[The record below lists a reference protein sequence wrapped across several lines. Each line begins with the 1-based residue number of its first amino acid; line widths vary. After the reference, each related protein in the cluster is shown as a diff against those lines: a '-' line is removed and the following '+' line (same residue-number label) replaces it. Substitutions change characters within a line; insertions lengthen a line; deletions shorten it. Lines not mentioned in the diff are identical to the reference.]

1 MEVKASIEKQKAAI
15 SSVVAAVFL
24 TAFKLVVGLMTG
36 SLGIL
41 SEAAHSGLD
50 LVAAAMTYFAVKIA
64 DKPAD
69 REHTYGH
76 GKFENLSALFETLLL
91 LVTCGWIIYEAI
103 NRIFFH
109 EVHIEVNF
117 WSFAVIITA
126 IVIDYS
132 RSRILFKA
140 AKKYNSQAL
149 EADAL
154 HFSTDILSSSVVI
167 IGLIGAGLG
176 FHKADAFAALVV
188 SGIVIWISL
197 RLGKRTIDM
206 LTDKVPDVNLIE
218 KVKEEV
224 MKIDG
229 VVNCRNV
236 RIRQSGSKS
245 FVDMVVDIKRTLPF
259 EHAHQVMNLVEER
272 IKQII
277 PNVDIVIHAEPI
289 ETDDETVIDKVR
301 MILVGSGMS
310 AHNIEVQKV
319 GDKYFVDL
327 HLECGSKQTLEEAH
341 EVANQIEK
349 KIKEKIPNVDKISI
363 HIDEESDMIKETQIV
378 NDRCDEMIQKI
389 LKIARSHNGV
399 IDCKDVTVME
409 IDGKYKVTMNCIL
422 DNSLSLTEAHEIAT
436 TIENQIYLDI
446 KEVSKVIV
454 HAEPEIKYGRSER

>member
-1 MEVKASIEKQKAAI
+1 MEIQASIEKQKAAL
-15 SSVVAAVFL
+15 SSVIAAVFL
-24 TAFKLVVGLMTG
+24 TGIKLVVGLMTK

-50 LVAAAMTYFAVKIA
+50 LVAAGMTYFAVKIA

-103 NRIFFH
+103 ERIFFH

-126 IVIDYS
+126 IIVDYS
-132 RSRILFKA
+132 RSRILFKTA
-140 AKKYNSQAL
+140 RKYNSQAL

-154 HFSTDILSSSVVI
+154 HFSTDILSSAVVI

-206 LTDKVPDVNLIE
+206 LTDRIPDVNLVE
-218 KVKEEV
+218 KIKSKVLA
-224 MKIDG
+224 IDG
-229 VVNCRNV
+229 VVSCENIRV
-236 RIRQSGSKS
+236 RQAGSKS
-245 FVDMVVDIKRTLPF
+245 FVDMIVHIKRTIPF
-259 EHAHQVMNLVEER
+259 EHAHHIMNLIENE

-277 PNVDIVIHAEPI
+277 PNVDIVIHSEPV
-289 ETDDETVIDKVR
+289 ETSDETIIDKVK
-301 MILVGSGMS
+301 MLLIGSGMS

-319 GDKYFVDL
+319 NDRYFVDL
-327 HLECGSKQTLEEAH
+327 HLEVGATQTLEEAH
-341 EVANQIEK
+341 KIASKIEEQIK
-349 KIKEKIPNVDKISI
+349 QKLPNVEKISI
-363 HIDEESDMIKETQIV
+363 HIDEDSDMIKETKIV

-389 LKIARSHNGV
+389 EEIAKAQKGV
-399 IDCKDVTVME
+399 LDCRDITVME
-409 IDGKYKVTMNCIL
+409 IDGKYKVTMNCLL
-422 DNSLSLTEAHEIAT
+422 DSSLSLSEAHEIAT
-436 TIENQIYLDI
+436 TIENKIYLDI

-454 HAEPEIKYGRSER
+454 HAEPETKLEKT

>member
-1 MEVKASIEKQKAAI
+1 MDTLASVEKQKAAI

-24 TAFKLVVGLMTG
+24 TLFKLIVGLTTG

-50 LVAAAMTYFAVKIA
+50 LVAAALTYFAVKIA

-91 LVTCGWIIYEAI
+91 IVTCGWIIYEAV

-117 WSFAVIITA
+117 WSFAVIVTA
-126 IVIDYS
+126 IIVDYS

-154 HFSTDILSSSVVI
+154 HFSTDILSSGVVI
-167 IGLIGAGLG
+167 IGLIGAGFG

-188 SGIVIWISL
+188 SGIVMWISF

-206 LTDKVPDVNLIE
+206 LTDRIPDVGLVD

-224 MKIDG
+224 LKIDG
-229 VVNCRNV
+229 VVNCRNI
-236 RIRQSGSKS
+236 RIRQAGSKS
-245 FVDMVVDIKRTLPF
+245 FIDMVVDIKRTIPF
-259 EHAHQVMNLVEER
+259 EQAHQIMNVIEER
-272 IKQII
+272 IKKMM

-289 ETDDETVIDKVR
+289 ETDDETVIDKIR
-301 MILVGSGMS
+301 MILVHSGMS

-319 GDKYFVDL
+319 KDRYFVDL
-327 HLECGSKQTLEEAH
+327 HLECKEKQTLEEAH
-341 EVANQIEK
+341 EIANQIEEAIK
-349 KIKEKIPNVDKISI
+349 NKIENVERISI
-363 HIDEESDMIKETQIV
+363 HIDEESDMIKETKIV
-378 NDRCDEMIQKI
+378 NDRCEDMVQRII
-389 LKIARSHNGV
+389 SIAKSHKGV
-399 IDCKDVTVME
+399 VDCKDITVME
-409 IDGKYKVTMNCIL
+409 IDGKYKVTMNCLL
-422 DNSLSLTEAHEIAT
+422 DKSLTLSEAHEIAT

-454 HAEPEIKYGRSER
+454 HAEPENKT

>member
-1 MEVKASIEKQKAAI
+1 MDTLASVEKQKAAI
-15 SSVVAAVFL
+15 SSVIAAVFL
-24 TAFKLVVGLMTG
+24 TLFKLIVGLTTG

-50 LVAAAMTYFAVKIA
+50 LVAAALTYFAVKIA

-91 LVTCGWIIYEAI
+91 IVTCGWIIYEAV

-117 WSFAVIITA
+117 WSFAVIVTA
-126 IVIDYS
+126 IIVDYS

-154 HFSTDILSSSVVI
+154 HFSTDILSSGVVI
-167 IGLIGAGLG
+167 IGLIGAGFG

-188 SGIVIWISL
+188 SGIVLWISF

-206 LTDKVPDVNLIE
+206 LTDRIPDVGLVD
-218 KVKEEV
+218 KVREEV
-224 MKIDG
+224 LKIYG
-229 VVNCRNV
+229 VVNCRNI
-236 RIRQSGSKS
+236 RIRQAGSKS
-245 FVDMVVDIKRTLPF
+245 FIDMVVDIKRTIPF
-259 EHAHQVMNLVEER
+259 EQAHQIMNVIEER
-272 IKQII
+272 LKKMM

-289 ETDDETVIDKVR
+289 ETDDETVIDKIR
-301 MILVGSGMS
+301 MILVHSGMS

-319 GDKYFVDL
+319 KDRYFVDL
-327 HLECGSKQTLEEAH
+327 HLECKEKQTLEEAH
-341 EVANQIEK
+341 EIANQIEEAIK
-349 KIKEKIPNVDKISI
+349 NKIENVERISI
-363 HIDEESDMIKETQIV
+363 HIDEESDMIKETKIV
-378 NDRCDEMIQKI
+378 NDRCEDMVQRII
-389 LKIARSHNGV
+389 SIARSHKCV
-399 IDCKDVTVME
+399 VDCKDITVME
-409 IDGKYKVTMNCIL
+409 IDGKYKVTMNCLL
-422 DNSLSLTEAHEIAT
+422 DKSLTLSEAHEIAT

-454 HAEPEIKYGRSER
+454 HAEPENKT

>member
-1 MEVKASIEKQKAAI
+1 MDTLASVEKQKAAI

-24 TAFKLVVGLMTG
+24 TLFKLIVGLTTG

-50 LVAAAMTYFAVKIA
+50 LVAAALTYFAVKIA

-91 LVTCGWIIYEAI
+91 IVTCGWIIYEAV

-117 WSFAVIITA
+117 WSFAVIVTA
-126 IVIDYS
+126 IIVDYS

-154 HFSTDILSSSVVI
+154 HFSTDILSSGVVI
-167 IGLIGAGLG
+167 IGLIGAGFG

-188 SGIVIWISL
+188 SGIVMWISF

-206 LTDKVPDVNLIE
+206 LTDRIPDVGLVD
-218 KVKEEV
+218 KVREEV
-224 MKIDG
+224 LKIDG
-229 VVNCRNV
+229 VVNCRNI
-236 RIRQSGSKS
+236 RIRQAGSKS
-245 FVDMVVDIKRTLPF
+245 FIDMVVDIKRTIPF
-259 EHAHQVMNLVEER
+259 EQAHQIMNVIEER
-272 IKQII
+272 IKKMM

-289 ETDDETVIDKVR
+289 ETDDETVIDKIR
-301 MILVGSGMS
+301 MILVHSGMS

-319 GDKYFVDL
+319 KDRYFVDL
-327 HLECGSKQTLEEAH
+327 HLECKEKQTLEEAH
-341 EVANQIEK
+341 EIANQIEEAIK
-349 KIKEKIPNVDKISI
+349 NKIENVERISI
-363 HIDEESDMIKETQIV
+363 HIDEESDMIKETKIV
-378 NDRCDEMIQKI
+378 NDRCEDMVQRII
-389 LKIARSHNGV
+389 SIAKSHKGV
-399 IDCKDVTVME
+399 VDCKDITVME
-409 IDGKYKVTMNCIL
+409 IDGKYKVTMNCLL
-422 DNSLSLTEAHEIAT
+422 DKSLTLSEAHEIAT

-454 HAEPEIKYGRSER
+454 HAEPENKT

>member
-1 MEVKASIEKQKAAI
+1 MDTLASVEKQKAAI

-24 TAFKLVVGLMTG
+24 TLFKLIVGLTTG

-50 LVAAAMTYFAVKIA
+50 LVAAALTYFAVKIA

-91 LVTCGWIIYEAI
+91 IVTCGWIIYEAV

-117 WSFAVIITA
+117 WSFAVIVTA
-126 IVIDYS
+126 IIVDYS

-154 HFSTDILSSSVVI
+154 HFSTDILSSGVVM
-167 IGLIGAGLG
+167 IGLIGAGFG

-188 SGIVIWISL
+188 SGIVLWISF

-206 LTDKVPDVNLIE
+206 LTDRIPDVGLVD
-218 KVKEEV
+218 KVREEV
-224 MKIDG
+224 LKIDG
-229 VVNCRNV
+229 VVNCRNI
-236 RIRQSGSKS
+236 RIRQAGSKS
-245 FVDMVVDIKRTLPF
+245 FIDMVVDIKRTIPF
-259 EHAHQVMNLVEER
+259 EQAHQIMNVIEER
-272 IKQII
+272 IKKMM

-289 ETDDETVIDKVR
+289 ETDDETVIDKIR
-301 MILVGSGMS
+301 MILVHSGMS

-319 GDKYFVDL
+319 KDRYFVDL
-327 HLECGSKQTLEEAH
+327 HLECKEKQTLEEAH
-341 EVANQIEK
+341 EIANQIEEAIK
-349 KIKEKIPNVDKISI
+349 NKIENVERISI
-363 HIDEESDMIKETQIV
+363 HIDEESDMIKETKIV
-378 NDRCDEMIQKI
+378 NDRCEDMIQRI
-389 LKIARSHNGV
+389 ISIAKSHKGV
-399 IDCKDVTVME
+399 VDCKDITVME
-409 IDGKYKVTMNCIL
+409 IDGKYKVTMNCLL
-422 DNSLSLTEAHEIAT
+422 DKSLTLSEAHEIAT

-454 HAEPEIKYGRSER
+454 HAEPENKT

>member
-1 MEVKASIEKQKAAI
+1 MDTLASVEKQKAAI
-15 SSVVAAVFL
+15 SSVIAAVFL
-24 TAFKLVVGLMTG
+24 TLFKLIVGLTTG

-50 LVAAAMTYFAVKIA
+50 LVAAALTYFAVKIA

-91 LVTCGWIIYEAI
+91 IVTCGWIIYEAV

-117 WSFAVIITA
+117 WSFAVIVTA
-126 IVIDYS
+126 IIVDYS

-154 HFSTDILSSSVVI
+154 HFSTDILSSGVVI
-167 IGLIGAGLG
+167 VGLIGAGFG

-188 SGIVIWISL
+188 SGIVLWISF

-206 LTDKVPDVNLIE
+206 LTDRIPDVGLVD
-218 KVKEEV
+218 KVREEV
-224 MKIDG
+224 LKIDG
-229 VVNCRNV
+229 VVKCRNI
-236 RIRQSGSKS
+236 RIRQAGSKS
-245 FVDMVVDIKRTLPF
+245 FIDMVVDIKRTIPF
-259 EHAHQVMNLVEER
+259 EQAHQIMNVIEER
-272 IKQII
+272 IKKMM

-289 ETDDETVIDKVR
+289 ETDDETVIDKIR
-301 MILVGSGMS
+301 MILVHSGMS

-319 GDKYFVDL
+319 KDRYFVDL
-327 HLECGSKQTLEEAH
+327 HLECKEKQTLEEAH
-341 EVANQIEK
+341 EIANQIEEAIK
-349 KIKEKIPNVDKISI
+349 NKIENVERISI
-363 HIDEESDMIKETQIV
+363 HIDEESDMIKETKIV
-378 NDRCDEMIQKI
+378 NDRCEDMVQRII
-389 LKIARSHNGV
+389 SIAKSHKGV
-399 IDCKDVTVME
+399 VDCKDITVME
-409 IDGKYKVTMNCIL
+409 IDGKYKVTMNCLL
-422 DNSLSLTEAHEIAT
+422 DKSLTLSEAHEIAT

-454 HAEPEIKYGRSER
+454 HAEPENKT

>member
-1 MEVKASIEKQKAAI
+1 MDTLASVEKQKAAI

-24 TAFKLVVGLMTG
+24 TLFKLIVGLTTG

-50 LVAAAMTYFAVKIA
+50 LVAAALTYFAVKIA

-91 LVTCGWIIYEAI
+91 IVTCGWIIYEAV

-117 WSFAVIITA
+117 WSFAVIVTA
-126 IVIDYS
+126 IIVDYS

-154 HFSTDILSSSVVI
+154 HFSTDILSSGVVI
-167 IGLIGAGLG
+167 IGLIGAGFG

-188 SGIVIWISL
+188 SGIVMWISF

-206 LTDKVPDVNLIE
+206 LTDRIPDVGLVD
-218 KVKEEV
+218 KVREEV
-224 MKIDG
+224 LKIDG
-229 VVNCRNV
+229 VVNCRNI
-236 RIRQSGSKS
+236 RIRQAGSKS
-245 FVDMVVDIKRTLPF
+245 FIDMVVDIKRTIPF
-259 EHAHQVMNLVEER
+259 EQAHQIMNVIEER
-272 IKQII
+272 IKKMM

-289 ETDDETVIDKVR
+289 ETDDETVIDKIR
-301 MILVGSGMS
+301 MILVHSRMS

-319 GDKYFVDL
+319 KDRYFVDL
-327 HLECGSKQTLEEAH
+327 HLECKEKQTLEEAH
-341 EVANQIEK
+341 EIANQIEEAIK
-349 KIKEKIPNVDKISI
+349 NKIENVERISI
-363 HIDEESDMIKETQIV
+363 HIDEESDMIKETKIV
-378 NDRCDEMIQKI
+378 NDRCEDMVQRII
-389 LKIARSHNGV
+389 SIAKSHKGV
-399 IDCKDVTVME
+399 VDCKDITVME
-409 IDGKYKVTMNCIL
+409 IDGKYKVTMNCLL
-422 DNSLSLTEAHEIAT
+422 DKSLTLSEAHEIAT

-454 HAEPEIKYGRSER
+454 HAEPENKT

>member
-1 MEVKASIEKQKAAI
+1 LTSKMDTLASVEKQKAAI
-15 SSVVAAVFL
+15 SSVIAAVFL
-24 TAFKLVVGLMTG
+24 TLFKLIVGLTTG

-50 LVAAAMTYFAVKIA
+50 LVAAALTYFAVKIA

-91 LVTCGWIIYEAI
+91 IVTCGWIIYEAV

-117 WSFAVIITA
+117 WSFAVIVTA
-126 IVIDYS
+126 IIVDYS

-154 HFSTDILSSSVVI
+154 HFSTDILSSGVVI
-167 IGLIGAGLG
+167 VGLIGAGFG

-188 SGIVIWISL
+188 SGIVMWISF

-206 LTDKVPDVNLIE
+206 LTDRIPDVGLVD
-218 KVKEEV
+218 KVREEV
-224 MKIDG
+224 LKIDG
-229 VVNCRNV
+229 VVNCRNI
-236 RIRQSGSKS
+236 RIRQAGSKS
-245 FVDMVVDIKRTLPF
+245 FIDMVVDIKRTIPF
-259 EHAHQVMNLVEER
+259 EQAHQIMNVIEER
-272 IKQII
+272 IKKMM

-289 ETDDETVIDKVR
+289 ETDDETVIDKIR
-301 MILVGSGMS
+301 MILVHSGMS

-319 GDKYFVDL
+319 KDRYFVDL
-327 HLECGSKQTLEEAH
+327 HLECKEKQTLEEAH
-341 EVANQIEK
+341 EIANQIEEAIK
-349 KIKEKIPNVDKISI
+349 NKIENVERISI
-363 HIDEESDMIKETQIV
+363 HIDEESDMIKETKIV
-378 NDRCDEMIQKI
+378 NDRCEDMVQRII
-389 LKIARSHNGV
+389 SIAKSHKGV
-399 IDCKDVTVME
+399 VDCKDITVME
-409 IDGKYKVTMNCIL
+409 IDGKYKVTMNCLL
-422 DNSLSLTEAHEIAT
+422 DKSLTLSEAHEIAT

-454 HAEPEIKYGRSER
+454 HAEPENKT

>member
-1 MEVKASIEKQKAAI
+1 MDTLASVEKQKAAI
-15 SSVVAAVFL
+15 SSVIAAVFL
-24 TAFKLVVGLMTG
+24 TLFKLIVGLTTG

-50 LVAAAMTYFAVKIA
+50 LVAATLTYFAVKIA

-91 LVTCGWIIYEAI
+91 IVTCGWIIYEAV

-117 WSFAVIITA
+117 WSFAVIVTA
-126 IVIDYS
+126 IIVDYS

-154 HFSTDILSSSVVI
+154 HFSTDILSSGVVI
-167 IGLIGAGLG
+167 VGLIGAGFG
-176 FHKADAFAALVV
+176 FHKADAFASLVV
-188 SGIVIWISL
+188 SGIVMWISF

-206 LTDKVPDVNLIE
+206 LTDRIPDVGLVD
-218 KVKEEV
+218 KVREEV
-224 MKIDG
+224 LKIDG
-229 VVNCRNV
+229 VVNCRNI
-236 RIRQSGSKS
+236 RIRQAGSKS
-245 FVDMVVDIKRTLPF
+245 FIDMVVDIKRTIPF
-259 EHAHQVMNLVEER
+259 EQAHQIMNVIEER
-272 IKQII
+272 IKKMM

-289 ETDDETVIDKVR
+289 ETDDETVIDKIR
-301 MILVGSGMS
+301 MILVHSGMS

-319 GDKYFVDL
+319 KDRYFVDL
-327 HLECGSKQTLEEAH
+327 HLECKEKQTLEEAH
-341 EVANQIEK
+341 EIANQIEEAIK
-349 KIKEKIPNVDKISI
+349 NKIENVERISI
-363 HIDEESDMIKETQIV
+363 HIDEESDMIKETKIV
-378 NDRCDEMIQKI
+378 NDRCEDMVQRII
-389 LKIARSHNGV
+389 SIAKSHKGV
-399 IDCKDVTVME
+399 VDCKDITVME
-409 IDGKYKVTMNCIL
+409 IDGKYKVTMNCLL
-422 DNSLSLTEAHEIAT
+422 DKSLTLSEAHEIAT

-454 HAEPEIKYGRSER
+454 HAEPENKT

>member
-1 MEVKASIEKQKAAI
+1 MSFGSNIEKVKAAI
-15 SSVVAAVFL
+15 SSVLAAVFL
-24 TAFKLVVGLMTG
+24 TAFKLVIGITTG

-50 LVAAAMTYFAVKIA
+50 LVAAVMTYFAVKVA

-91 LVTCGWIIYEAI
+91 LVTCAWIIYEAV

-117 WSFAVIITA
+117 WSFTVMITA
-126 IVIDYS
+126 IIVDYS

-167 IGLIGAGLG
+167 FGLIGASFG
-176 FHKADAFAALVV
+176 FHKADAFSALVV

-206 LTDKVPDVNLIE
+206 LTDRVPDVNLVDKIRD
-218 KVKEEV
+218 EV
-224 MKIDG
+224 LKIDG
-229 VVNCRNV
+229 VVNCRNIRV
-236 RIRQSGSKS
+236 RQSGSKS
-245 FVDMVVDIKRTLPF
+245 FVDMVVDIKRTIPF
-259 EHAHQVMNLVEER
+259 EHAHQIMNLIEER
-272 IKQII
+272 IESLI

-301 MILVGSGMS
+301 MILVDSGMS

-319 GDKYFVDL
+319 RDKYFVDL

-341 EVANQIEK
+341 EVANKIEDMIK
-349 KIKEKIPNVDKISI
+349 GKIKNVEKISI

-378 NDRCDEMIQKI
+378 NDRCDEMVKKI
-389 LKIARSHNGV
+389 IEIAKSCKGV
-399 IDCKDVTVME
+399 VDCKDVTVME
-409 IDGKYKVTMNCIL
+409 IDGKYKVTMSCIL
-422 DNSLSLTEAHEIAT
+422 DNGLSLSEAHEIAT
-436 TIENQIYLDI
+436 TIENRIYLEI
-446 KEVSKVIV
+446 KEISKVVV
-454 HAEPEIKYGRSER
+454 HVEPEMKYAKE

>member
-1 MEVKASIEKQKAAI
+1 MDTLASVEKQKAAI
-15 SSVVAAVFL
+15 SSVIAAVFL
-24 TAFKLVVGLMTG
+24 TLFKLIVGLTTG

-50 LVAAAMTYFAVKIA
+50 LVAAALTYFAVKIA

-91 LVTCGWIIYEAI
+91 IVTCGWIIYEAV

-117 WSFAVIITA
+117 WSFAVIVTA
-126 IVIDYS
+126 IIVDYS

-154 HFSTDILSSSVVI
+154 HFSTDILSSGVVI
-167 IGLIGAGLG
+167 IGLIGAGFG

-188 SGIVIWISL
+188 SGIVMWISF

-206 LTDKVPDVNLIE
+206 LTDRIPDVGLVD

-224 MKIDG
+224 LKIDG
-229 VVNCRNV
+229 VVNCRNI
-236 RIRQSGSKS
+236 RIRQAGSKS
-245 FVDMVVDIKRTLPF
+245 FIDMVVDIKRTIPF
-259 EHAHQVMNLVEER
+259 EQAHQIMNVIEER
-272 IKQII
+272 IKKMM

-289 ETDDETVIDKVR
+289 ETDDETVIDKIR
-301 MILVGSGMS
+301 MILVHSGMS

-319 GDKYFVDL
+319 KDRYFVDL
-327 HLECGSKQTLEEAH
+327 HLECKEKQTLEEAH
-341 EVANQIEK
+341 EIANQIEEAIK
-349 KIKEKIPNVDKISI
+349 NKIENVERISI
-363 HIDEESDMIKETQIV
+363 HIDEESDMIKETKIV
-378 NDRCDEMIQKI
+378 NDRCEDMVQRII
-389 LKIARSHNGV
+389 SIAKSHKGV
-399 IDCKDVTVME
+399 VDCKDITVME
-409 IDGKYKVTMNCIL
+409 IDGKYKVTMNCLL
-422 DNSLSLTEAHEIAT
+422 DKSLTLSEAHEIAT

-454 HAEPEIKYGRSER
+454 HAEPENKT

>member
-1 MEVKASIEKQKAAI
+1 MEISSSIEKVKVAL

-24 TAFKLVVGLMTG
+24 TGFKLVVGLMTG

-50 LVAAAMTYFAVKIA
+50 LVAAVMTYFAVKVA

-91 LVTCGWIIYEAI
+91 LLTCAWIIYEAVD
-103 NRIFFH
+103 RIFFH

-117 WSFAVIITA
+117 WSFAVMITA
-126 IVIDYS
+126 IIVDYS
-132 RSRILFKA
+132 RSRVLFKA

-167 IGLIGAGLG
+167 FGLIGASFG

-206 LTDKVPDVNLIE
+206 LTDKVPDISLVDKIQN
-218 KVKEEV
+218 EV
-224 MKIDG
+224 LKIDG
-229 VVNCRNV
+229 VVNCRNI

-245 FVDMVVDIKRTLPF
+245 FVDMVVDVKRTIPF
-259 EHAHQVMNLVEER
+259 EHAHQIMNLIEER
-272 IKQII
+272 VKNLI

-319 GDKYFVDL
+319 KDKYFVDL

-341 EVANQIEK
+341 EVANKIENM
-349 KIKEKIPNVDKISI
+349 IKEKIPNVEKISI
-363 HIDEESDMIKETQIV
+363 HIDEESDMIKETRIV
-378 NDRCDEMIQKI
+378 NDKCDEMVKKI
-389 LKIARSHNGV
+389 LEIAKSYKGV
-399 IDCKDVTVME
+399 VDCRDVTVME
-409 IDGKYKVTMNCIL
+409 IDGKYKVTMNCLL
-422 DNSLSLTEAHEIAT
+422 DNDLSLSEAHEIAT
-436 TIENQIYLDI
+436 TIENKIYLEI
-446 KEVSKVIV
+446 KEISKVIV
-454 HAEPEIKYGRSER
+454 HAEPEMKYTKE

>member
-1 MEVKASIEKQKAAI
+1 MDTLASVEKQKAAI
-15 SSVVAAVFL
+15 SSVIAAVFL
-24 TAFKLVVGLMTG
+24 TLFKLIVGLTTG

-50 LVAAAMTYFAVKIA
+50 LVAAALTYFAVKIA

-91 LVTCGWIIYEAI
+91 IVTCGWIIYEAV

-117 WSFAVIITA
+117 WSFAVIVTA
-126 IVIDYS
+126 IIVDYS

-154 HFSTDILSSSVVI
+154 HFSTDILSSGVVI
-167 IGLIGAGLG
+167 VGLIGAGFG

-188 SGIVIWISL
+188 SGIVMWISF

-206 LTDKVPDVNLIE
+206 LTDRIPDVGLVD
-218 KVKEEV
+218 KVREEV
-224 MKIDG
+224 LKIDG
-229 VVNCRNV
+229 VVNCRNI
-236 RIRQSGSKS
+236 RIRQAGSKS
-245 FVDMVVDIKRTLPF
+245 FIDMVVDIKRTIPF
-259 EHAHQVMNLVEER
+259 EQAHQIMNVIEER
-272 IKQII
+272 LKKMM

-289 ETDDETVIDKVR
+289 ETDDETVIDKIR
-301 MILVGSGMS
+301 MILVHSGMS

-319 GDKYFVDL
+319 KDRYFVDL
-327 HLECGSKQTLEEAH
+327 HLECKEKQTLEEAH
-341 EVANQIEK
+341 EIANQIEEAIK
-349 KIKEKIPNVDKISI
+349 NKIENVERISI
-363 HIDEESDMIKETQIV
+363 HIDEESDMIKETKIV
-378 NDRCDEMIQKI
+378 NDRCEDMVQRII
-389 LKIARSHNGV
+389 SIAKSHKGV
-399 IDCKDVTVME
+399 VDCKDITVME
-409 IDGKYKVTMNCIL
+409 IDGKYKVTMNCLL
-422 DNSLSLTEAHEIAT
+422 DKSLTLSEAHEIAT

-454 HAEPEIKYGRSER
+454 HAEPENKT

>member
-1 MEVKASIEKQKAAI
+1 MDTLASVEKQKAAI
-15 SSVVAAVFL
+15 SSVIAAVFL
-24 TAFKLVVGLMTG
+24 TLFKLIVGLTTG

-50 LVAAAMTYFAVKIA
+50 LVAAALTYFAVKIA

-91 LVTCGWIIYEAI
+91 IVTCGWIIYEAV

-117 WSFAVIITA
+117 WSFAVIVTA
-126 IVIDYS
+126 IIVDYS

-154 HFSTDILSSSVVI
+154 HFSTDILSSGVVI
-167 IGLIGAGLG
+167 IGLIGAGFG

-188 SGIVIWISL
+188 SGIVMWISF

-206 LTDKVPDVNLIE
+206 LTDRIPDVGLVD

-224 MKIDG
+224 LKIDG
-229 VVNCRNV
+229 VVNCRNI
-236 RIRQSGSKS
+236 RIRQAGSKS
-245 FVDMVVDIKRTLPF
+245 FIDMVVDIKRTIPF
-259 EHAHQVMNLVEER
+259 EQAHQIMNVIEER
-272 IKQII
+272 IKKMM

-289 ETDDETVIDKVR
+289 ETDDETVIDKIR
-301 MILVGSGMS
+301 MILVHSGMS

-319 GDKYFVDL
+319 KDRYFVDL
-327 HLECGSKQTLEEAH
+327 HLECKEKQTLEEAH
-341 EVANQIEK
+341 EIANQIEEAIK
-349 KIKEKIPNVDKISI
+349 NKIENVERISI
-363 HIDEESDMIKETQIV
+363 HIDEESDMIKETKIV
-378 NDRCDEMIQKI
+378 NDRCEDMIQRI
-389 LKIARSHNGV
+389 ISIAKSHKGV
-399 IDCKDVTVME
+399 VDCKDITVME
-409 IDGKYKVTMNCIL
+409 IDGKYKVTMNCLL
-422 DNSLSLTEAHEIAT
+422 DKSLTLSEAHEIAT

-454 HAEPEIKYGRSER
+454 HAEPENKT

>member
-1 MEVKASIEKQKAAI
+1 MDTLASVEKQKAAI
-15 SSVVAAVFL
+15 SSVIAAVFL
-24 TAFKLVVGLMTG
+24 TLFKLIVGLTTG

-50 LVAAAMTYFAVKIA
+50 LVAAALTYFAVKIA

-91 LVTCGWIIYEAI
+91 IVTCGWIIYEAV

-117 WSFAVIITA
+117 WSFAVIVTA
-126 IVIDYS
+126 IIVDYS

-154 HFSTDILSSSVVI
+154 HFSTDILSSGVVI
-167 IGLIGAGLG
+167 VGLIGAGFG

-188 SGIVIWISL
+188 SGIVLWISF

-206 LTDKVPDVNLIE
+206 LTDRIPDVGLVD
-218 KVKEEV
+218 KVREEV
-224 MKIDG
+224 LKIDG
-229 VVNCRNV
+229 VVNCRNI
-236 RIRQSGSKS
+236 RIRQAGSKS
-245 FVDMVVDIKRTLPF
+245 FIDMVVDIKRTIPF
-259 EHAHQVMNLVEER
+259 EQAHQIMNVIEER
-272 IKQII
+272 IKKMM

-289 ETDDETVIDKVR
+289 ETDDETVIDKIR
-301 MILVGSGMS
+301 MILVHSGMS

-319 GDKYFVDL
+319 KDRYFVDL
-327 HLECGSKQTLEEAH
+327 HLECKEKQTLEEAH
-341 EVANQIEK
+341 EIANQIEEAIK
-349 KIKEKIPNVDKISI
+349 NKIENVERISI
-363 HIDEESDMIKETQIV
+363 HIDEESDMIKETKIV
-378 NDRCDEMIQKI
+378 NDRCEDMVQRII
-389 LKIARSHNGV
+389 SIAKSHKGV
-399 IDCKDVTVME
+399 VDCKDITVME
-409 IDGKYKVTMNCIL
+409 IDGKYKVTMNCLL
-422 DNSLSLTEAHEIAT
+422 DKSLTLSEAHEIAT

-454 HAEPEIKYGRSER
+454 HAEPENKT

>member
-1 MEVKASIEKQKAAI
+1 MDTLASVEKQKAAI

-24 TAFKLVVGLMTG
+24 TLFKLIVGLTTG

-50 LVAAAMTYFAVKIA
+50 LVAAVLTYFAVKIA

-91 LVTCGWIIYEAI
+91 IVTCGWIIYEAV

-117 WSFAVIITA
+117 WSFAVIVTA
-126 IVIDYS
+126 IIVDYS

-154 HFSTDILSSSVVI
+154 HFSTDILSSGVVI
-167 IGLIGAGLG
+167 VGLIGAGFG

-188 SGIVIWISL
+188 SGIVLWISF

-206 LTDKVPDVNLIE
+206 LTDRIPDVGLVD
-218 KVKEEV
+218 KVREEV
-224 MKIDG
+224 LKIDG
-229 VVNCRNV
+229 VVNCRNI
-236 RIRQSGSKS
+236 RIRQAGSKS
-245 FVDMVVDIKRTLPF
+245 FIDMVVDIKRTIPF
-259 EHAHQVMNLVEER
+259 EQAHQIMNVIEER
-272 IKQII
+272 LKKMM

-289 ETDDETVIDKVR
+289 ETDDETVIDKIR
-301 MILVGSGMS
+301 MILVHSGMS

-319 GDKYFVDL
+319 KDRYFVDL
-327 HLECGSKQTLEEAH
+327 HLECKEKQTLEEAH
-341 EVANQIEK
+341 EIANQIEEAIK
-349 KIKEKIPNVDKISI
+349 NKIENVERISI
-363 HIDEESDMIKETQIV
+363 HIDEESDMIKETKIV
-378 NDRCDEMIQKI
+378 NDRCEDMVQRII
-389 LKIARSHNGV
+389 SIAKSHKGV
-399 IDCKDVTVME
+399 VDCKDITVME
-409 IDGKYKVTMNCIL
+409 IDGKYKVTMNCLL
-422 DNSLSLTEAHEIAT
+422 DKSLTLSEAHEIAT
-436 TIENQIYLDI
+436 TIENKIYLDI

-454 HAEPEIKYGRSER
+454 HAEPENKT

>member
-1 MEVKASIEKQKAAI
+1 MDTLASVEKQKAAI
-15 SSVVAAVFL
+15 SSVIAAIFL
-24 TAFKLVVGLMTG
+24 TLFKLIVGLTTG

-50 LVAAAMTYFAVKIA
+50 LVAAALTYFAVKIA

-91 LVTCGWIIYEAI
+91 IVTCGWIIYEAV

-117 WSFAVIITA
+117 WSFAVIVTA
-126 IVIDYS
+126 IIVDYS

-154 HFSTDILSSSVVI
+154 HFSTDILSSGVVI
-167 IGLIGAGLG
+167 IGLIGAGFG

-188 SGIVIWISL
+188 SGIVLWISF

-206 LTDKVPDVNLIE
+206 LTDRIPDVGLVD

-224 MKIDG
+224 LKIDG
-229 VVNCRNV
+229 VVNCRNI
-236 RIRQSGSKS
+236 RIRQAGSKS
-245 FVDMVVDIKRTLPF
+245 FIDMVVDIKRTIPF
-259 EHAHQVMNLVEER
+259 EQAHQIMNVIEER
-272 IKQII
+272 IKKMM

-289 ETDDETVIDKVR
+289 ETDDETVIDKIR
-301 MILVGSGMS
+301 MILVHSGMS

-319 GDKYFVDL
+319 KDRYFVDL
-327 HLECGSKQTLEEAH
+327 HLECKEKQTLEEAH
-341 EVANQIEK
+341 EIANQIEEAIK
-349 KIKEKIPNVDKISI
+349 NKIENVERISI
-363 HIDEESDMIKETQIV
+363 HIDEESDMIKETKIV
-378 NDRCDEMIQKI
+378 NDRCEDMVQRII
-389 LKIARSHNGV
+389 SIAKSHKGV
-399 IDCKDVTVME
+399 VDCKDITVME
-409 IDGKYKVTMNCIL
+409 IDGKYKVTMNCLL
-422 DNSLSLTEAHEIAT
+422 DKSLTLSEAHEIAT

-454 HAEPEIKYGRSER
+454 HAEPENKT

>member
-1 MEVKASIEKQKAAI
+1 MDTLASVEKQKAAI

-24 TAFKLVVGLMTG
+24 TLFKLIVGLTTG

-50 LVAAAMTYFAVKIA
+50 LVAAALTYFAVKIA

-91 LVTCGWIIYEAI
+91 IVTCGWIIYEAV

-117 WSFAVIITA
+117 WSFAVIVTA
-126 IVIDYS
+126 IIVDYS

-154 HFSTDILSSSVVI
+154 HFSTDILSSGVVI
-167 IGLIGAGLG
+167 IGLIGAGFG

-188 SGIVIWISL
+188 SGIVLWISF

-206 LTDKVPDVNLIE
+206 LTDRIPDVGLVD

-224 MKIDG
+224 LKIDG
-229 VVNCRNV
+229 VVNCRNI
-236 RIRQSGSKS
+236 RIRQAGSKS
-245 FVDMVVDIKRTLPF
+245 FIDMVVDIKRTIPF
-259 EHAHQVMNLVEER
+259 EQAHQIMNVIEER
-272 IKQII
+272 IKKMM

-289 ETDDETVIDKVR
+289 ETDDETVIDKIR
-301 MILVGSGMS
+301 MILVHSGMS

-319 GDKYFVDL
+319 KDRYFVDL
-327 HLECGSKQTLEEAH
+327 HLECKEKQTLEEAH
-341 EVANQIEK
+341 EIANQIEEAIK
-349 KIKEKIPNVDKISI
+349 NKIENVERISI
-363 HIDEESDMIKETQIV
+363 HIDEESDMIKETKIV
-378 NDRCDEMIQKI
+378 NDRCEDMVQRII
-389 LKIARSHNGV
+389 SIAKSHKGV
-399 IDCKDVTVME
+399 VDCKDITVME
-409 IDGKYKVTMNCIL
+409 IDGKYKVTMNCLL
-422 DNSLSLTEAHEIAT
+422 DKSLTLSEAHEIAT

-454 HAEPEIKYGRSER
+454 HAEPENKT

>member
-1 MEVKASIEKQKAAI
+1 MDTLASVEKQKAAI

-24 TAFKLVVGLMTG
+24 TLFKLIVGLTTG

-50 LVAAAMTYFAVKIA
+50 LVAAALTYFAVKIA

-91 LVTCGWIIYEAI
+91 IVTCGWIIYEAV

-117 WSFAVIITA
+117 WSFAVIVTA
-126 IVIDYS
+126 IIVDYS

-154 HFSTDILSSSVVI
+154 HFSTDILSSGVVI
-167 IGLIGAGLG
+167 VGLIGAGFG

-188 SGIVIWISL
+188 SGIVMWISF

-206 LTDKVPDVNLIE
+206 LTDRIPDVGLVD
-218 KVKEEV
+218 KVREEV
-224 MKIDG
+224 LKIDG
-229 VVNCRNV
+229 VVNCRNI
-236 RIRQSGSKS
+236 RIRQAGSKS
-245 FVDMVVDIKRTLPF
+245 FIDMVVDIKRTIPF
-259 EHAHQVMNLVEER
+259 EQAHQIMNVIEER
-272 IKQII
+272 IKKMM

-289 ETDDETVIDKVR
+289 ETDDETVIDKIR
-301 MILVGSGMS
+301 MILVHSGMS

-319 GDKYFVDL
+319 KDRYFVDL
-327 HLECGSKQTLEEAH
+327 HLECKEKQTLEEAH
-341 EVANQIEK
+341 EIANQIEEAIK
-349 KIKEKIPNVDKISI
+349 NKIENVERISI
-363 HIDEESDMIKETQIV
+363 HIDEESDMIKETKIV
-378 NDRCDEMIQKI
+378 NDRCEDMVQRII
-389 LKIARSHNGV
+389 SIAKSHRGV
-399 IDCKDVTVME
+399 VDCKDITVME
-409 IDGKYKVTMNCIL
+409 IDGKYKVTMNCLL
-422 DNSLSLTEAHEIAT
+422 DKSLTLSEAHEIAT

-454 HAEPEIKYGRSER
+454 HAEPENKT

>member
-1 MEVKASIEKQKAAI
+1 MDTLASVEKQKAAI

-24 TAFKLVVGLMTG
+24 TLFKLIVGLTTG

-50 LVAAAMTYFAVKIA
+50 LVAAALTYFAVKIA

-91 LVTCGWIIYEAI
+91 IVTCGWIIYEAV

-117 WSFAVIITA
+117 WSFAVIVTA
-126 IVIDYS
+126 IIVDYS

-154 HFSTDILSSSVVI
+154 HFSTDILSSGVVI
-167 IGLIGAGLG
+167 VGLIGAGFG

-188 SGIVIWISL
+188 SGIVMWISF

-206 LTDKVPDVNLIE
+206 LTDRIPDVGLVD
-218 KVKEEV
+218 KVREEV
-224 MKIDG
+224 LKIDG
-229 VVNCRNV
+229 VVNCRNI
-236 RIRQSGSKS
+236 RIRQAGSKS
-245 FVDMVVDIKRTLPF
+245 FIDMVVDIKRTIPF
-259 EHAHQVMNLVEER
+259 EQAHQIMNVIEER
-272 IKQII
+272 IKKMM

-289 ETDDETVIDKVR
+289 ETDDETVIDKIR
-301 MILVGSGMS
+301 MILVHSGMS

-319 GDKYFVDL
+319 KDRYFVDL
-327 HLECGSKQTLEEAH
+327 HLECKEKQTLEEAH
-341 EVANQIEK
+341 EIANQIEEAIK
-349 KIKEKIPNVDKISI
+349 NKIENVERISI
-363 HIDEESDMIKETQIV
+363 HIDEESDMIKETKIV
-378 NDRCDEMIQKI
+378 NDRCEDMVQRII
-389 LKIARSHNGV
+389 SIAKSHKGV
-399 IDCKDVTVME
+399 VDCKDITVME
-409 IDGKYKVTMNCIL
+409 IDGKYKVTMNCLL
-422 DNSLSLTEAHEIAT
+422 DKSLTLSEAHEIAT

-454 HAEPEIKYGRSER
+454 HAEPENKT

>member
-1 MEVKASIEKQKAAI
+1 MDTLASVEKQKAAI

-24 TAFKLVVGLMTG
+24 TLFKLIVGLTTG

-50 LVAAAMTYFAVKIA
+50 LVAAALTYFAVKIA

-91 LVTCGWIIYEAI
+91 IVTCGWIIYEAV

-117 WSFAVIITA
+117 WSFAVIVTTI
-126 IVIDYS
+126 IVDYS

-154 HFSTDILSSSVVI
+154 HFSTDILSSGVVM
-167 IGLIGAGLG
+167 IGLIGAGFG

-188 SGIVIWISL
+188 SGIVLWISF

-206 LTDKVPDVNLIE
+206 LTDRIPDVGLVD
-218 KVKEEV
+218 KVREEV
-224 MKIDG
+224 LKIDG
-229 VVNCRNV
+229 VVNCRNI
-236 RIRQSGSKS
+236 RIRQAGSTS
-245 FVDMVVDIKRTLPF
+245 FIDMVVDIKRTIPF
-259 EHAHQVMNLVEER
+259 EQAHQIMNVIEER
-272 IKQII
+272 IKKMM
-277 PNVDIVIHAEPI
+277 PNVDIVIHPEPI
-289 ETDDETVIDKVR
+289 ETDDETVIDKIR
-301 MILVGSGMS
+301 MILVHSGMS

-319 GDKYFVDL
+319 KDRYFVDL
-327 HLECGSKQTLEEAH
+327 HLECKEKQTLEEAH
-341 EVANQIEK
+341 EIANQIEEAIK
-349 KIKEKIPNVDKISI
+349 NKIENVERISI
-363 HIDEESDMIKETQIV
+363 HIDEESDMIKETKIV
-378 NDRCDEMIQKI
+378 NDRCEDMIQRI
-389 LKIARSHNGV
+389 ISIAKSHKGV
-399 IDCKDVTVME
+399 VDCKDITVME
-409 IDGKYKVTMNCIL
+409 IDGKYKVTMNCLL
-422 DNSLSLTEAHEIAT
+422 DKSLTLSEAHEIAT

-454 HAEPEIKYGRSER
+454 HAEPENKT

>member
-1 MEVKASIEKQKAAI
+1 METQASIEKQKAAL
-15 SSVVAAVFL
+15 SSVIAAVFL
-24 TAFKLVVGLMTG
+24 TGIKLVVGLMTK

-50 LVAAAMTYFAVKIA
+50 LVAAGMTYFAVKIA

-69 REHTYGH
+69 KEHTYGH

-103 NRIFFH
+103 ERIFFY

-117 WSFAVIITA
+117 WSFAVIVTA
-126 IVIDYS
+126 IIIDYS
-132 RSRILFKA
+132 RSRILFKT

-154 HFSTDILSSSVVI
+154 HFSTDILSSAVVI
-167 IGLIGAGLG
+167 VGLIGAGLG

-206 LTDKVPDVNLIE
+206 LTDRIPDVSLVE
-218 KVKEEV
+218 KIKNRVLR
-224 MKIDG
+224 IDG
-229 VVNCRNV
+229 VVNCKNIRV
-236 RIRQSGSKS
+236 RQAGSKS
-245 FVDMVVDIKRTLPF
+245 FVDMIVDIKRTIPF
-259 EHAHQVMNLVEER
+259 EHAHRIMNLIEDE

-277 PNVDIVIHAEPI
+277 PNVDIVIHSEPV
-289 ETDDETVIDKVR
+289 ETSDETIIDKVK
-301 MILVGSGMS
+301 MLLIGSGMS

-319 GDKYFVDL
+319 NDRYFVDL
-327 HLECGSKQTLEEAH
+327 HLEVGATQTLEEAH
-341 EVANQIEK
+341 KVASKIEEQIKQKLPDVE
-349 KIKEKIPNVDKISI
+349 KISI
-363 HIDEESDMIKETQIV
+363 HIDEDSDMIKETKIV

-389 LKIARSHNGV
+389 EEIAKSQKGV
-399 IDCKDVTVME
+399 LDCRDITVME
-409 IDGKYKVTMNCIL
+409 IDGKYKVTMNCLL
-422 DNSLSLTEAHEIAT
+422 DSSLSLSEAHEIAT
-436 TIENQIYLDI
+436 TIENKIYLDI

-454 HAEPEIKYGRSER
+454 HAEPETKSEKDKK

>member
-1 MEVKASIEKQKAAI
+1 MDTLASVEKQKAAI
-15 SSVVAAVFL
+15 SSVIAAVFL
-24 TAFKLVVGLMTG
+24 TLFKLIVGLTTG

-50 LVAAAMTYFAVKIA
+50 LVAAALTYFAVKIA

-91 LVTCGWIIYEAI
+91 IVTCGWIIYEAV

-117 WSFAVIITA
+117 WSFAVIVTA
-126 IVIDYS
+126 IIVDYS

-154 HFSTDILSSSVVI
+154 HFSTDILSSGVVI
-167 IGLIGAGLG
+167 VGLIGAGFG

-188 SGIVIWISL
+188 SGIVMWISF

-206 LTDKVPDVNLIE
+206 LTDRIPDVGLVD
-218 KVKEEV
+218 KVREEV
-224 MKIDG
+224 LKIDG
-229 VVNCRNV
+229 VVNCRNI
-236 RIRQSGSKS
+236 RIRQAGSKS
-245 FVDMVVDIKRTLPF
+245 FIDMVVDIKRTIPF
-259 EHAHQVMNLVEER
+259 EQAHQIMNVIEER
-272 IKQII
+272 IKKMM

-289 ETDDETVIDKVR
+289 ETDDETVIDKIR
-301 MILVGSGMS
+301 MILVHSGMS

-319 GDKYFVDL
+319 KDRYFVDL
-327 HLECGSKQTLEEAH
+327 HLECKEKQTLEEAH
-341 EVANQIEK
+341 EIANQIEEAIK
-349 KIKEKIPNVDKISI
+349 NKIENVERISI
-363 HIDEESDMIKETQIV
+363 HIDEESDMIKETKIV
-378 NDRCDEMIQKI
+378 NDRCEDMVQRII
-389 LKIARSHNGV
+389 SIAKSHKGV
-399 IDCKDVTVME
+399 VDCKDITVME
-409 IDGKYKVTMNCIL
+409 IDGKYKVTMNCLL
-422 DNSLSLTEAHEIAT
+422 DKSLTLSEAHEIAT

-454 HAEPEIKYGRSER
+454 HAEPENKT

>member
-1 MEVKASIEKQKAAI
+1 MDTLASVEKQKAAI
-15 SSVVAAVFL
+15 SSVIAAVFL
-24 TAFKLVVGLMTG
+24 TLFKLIVGLTTG

-50 LVAAAMTYFAVKIA
+50 LVAAALTYFAVKIA

-91 LVTCGWIIYEAI
+91 IVTCGWIIYEAV

-117 WSFAVIITA
+117 WSFAVIVTA
-126 IVIDYS
+126 IIVDYS

-154 HFSTDILSSSVVI
+154 HFSTDILSSGVVI
-167 IGLIGAGLG
+167 IGLIGAVFG

-188 SGIVIWISL
+188 SGIVLWISF

-206 LTDKVPDVNLIE
+206 LTDRIPDVGLVD
-218 KVKEEV
+218 KVREEV
-224 MKIDG
+224 LKIDG
-229 VVNCRNV
+229 VVNCRNI
-236 RIRQSGSKS
+236 RIRQAGSKS
-245 FVDMVVDIKRTLPF
+245 FIDMVVDIKRTIPF
-259 EHAHQVMNLVEER
+259 EQAHQIMNVIEER
-272 IKQII
+272 IKKMM

-289 ETDDETVIDKVR
+289 ETDDETVIDKIR
-301 MILVGSGMS
+301 MILVHSGMS

-319 GDKYFVDL
+319 KDRYFVDL
-327 HLECGSKQTLEEAH
+327 HLECKEKQTLEEAH
-341 EVANQIEK
+341 EIANQIEEAIK
-349 KIKEKIPNVDKISI
+349 NKIENVERISI
-363 HIDEESDMIKETQIV
+363 HIDEESDMIKETKIV
-378 NDRCDEMIQKI
+378 NDRCEDMVQRII
-389 LKIARSHNGV
+389 SIAKSHKGV
-399 IDCKDVTVME
+399 VDCKDITVME
-409 IDGKYKVTMNCIL
+409 IDGKYKVTMNCLL
-422 DNSLSLTEAHEIAT
+422 DKSLTLSEAHEIAT

-454 HAEPEIKYGRSER
+454 HAEPENKT

>member
-1 MEVKASIEKQKAAI
+1 MDAIASLEKQKVAI
-15 SSVVAAVFL
+15 SSVIAAVFL
-24 TAFKLVVGLMTG
+24 TVLKLIVGLMTG

-50 LVAAAMTYFAVKIA
+50 LVAAALTYFAVKIA

-91 LVTCGWIIYEAI
+91 VVTCGWIIYEAV

-117 WSFAVIITA
+117 WSFAVIVTA
-126 IVIDYS
+126 IIVDYS

-154 HFSTDILSSSVVI
+154 HFSTDILSSGVVI
-167 IGLIGAGLG
+167 VGLIGAGFG

-188 SGIVIWISL
+188 SGIVMWISF

-206 LTDKVPDVNLIE
+206 LTDRIPDVGLVD
-218 KVKEEV
+218 KVREEV
-224 MKIDG
+224 LKIDG
-229 VVNCRNV
+229 VVNCRNI
-236 RIRQSGSKS
+236 RIRQAGSKS
-245 FVDMVVDIKRTLPF
+245 FVDMVVDIKRTIPF
-259 EHAHQVMNLVEER
+259 EQAHQIMNLIEER
-272 IKQII
+272 IKKMMQ
-277 PNVDIVIHAEPI
+277 NVDIVIHAEPI
-289 ETDDETVIDKVR
+289 ETDDETVIDKIR
-301 MILVGSGMS
+301 MILIHSGMS

-319 GDKYFVDL
+319 KDRYFVDL
-327 HLECGSKQTLEEAH
+327 HLECKEKQTLEEAH
-341 EVANQIEK
+341 EIANQIEDAIK
-349 KIKEKIPNVDKISI
+349 NKIENVERISI
-363 HIDEESDMIKETQIV
+363 HIDEESDMIKETKIV
-378 NDRCDEMIQKI
+378 NDKCEDMVQRIVS
-389 LKIARSHNGV
+389 IARSHKGV
-399 IDCKDVTVME
+399 IDCKDITVME
-409 IDGKYKVTMNCIL
+409 IDGKYKVTMNCLL
-422 DNSLSLTEAHEIAT
+422 DKSLTLSEAHEIAT

-454 HAEPEIKYGRSER
+454 HAEPENKT

>member
-1 MEVKASIEKQKAAI
+1 METLGSAEKQKVAI
-15 SSVVAAVFL
+15 SSVLAAVFL
-24 TAFKLVVGLMTG
+24 TAFKLVVGLATG

-50 LVAAAMTYFAVKIA
+50 LIAAVMTYFAVKIA

-91 LVTCGWIIYEAI
+91 LVTCAWIVYEAI

-132 RSRILFKA
+132 RSRALLKT

-154 HFSTDILSSSVVI
+154 HFSTDILSSGVVI
-167 IGLIGAGLG
+167 VGLIGASFG

-197 RLGKRTIDM
+197 QLGKRTIDM
-206 LTDKVPDVNLIE
+206 LTDRIPDVNLVERIE
-218 KVKEEV
+218 EEV
-224 MKIDG
+224 MKING
-229 VVNCRNV
+229 VVNCRNI

-259 EHAHQVMNLVEER
+259 EHAHQIMNLIEDK
-272 IKQII
+272 IKNII

-289 ETDDETVIDKVR
+289 ETADETIIDKVR
-301 MILVGSGMS
+301 MILVSSGMS

-319 GDKYFVDL
+319 KDSYFVDL
-327 HLECGSKQTLEEAH
+327 HLECKNEQTLEEAH
-341 EVANQIEK
+341 NIANKIEAE
-349 KIKEKIPNVDKISI
+349 IKEKIPNVEKISI
-363 HIDEESDMIKETQIV
+363 HIDEESDMIKEIEIV
-378 NDRCDEMIQKI
+378 NDKCDEMVQRITE
-389 LKIARSHNGV
+389 IAKSHQEV
-399 IDCKDVTVME
+399 IDCRDVTVME
-409 IDGKYKVTMNCIL
+409 IDGKYKVTMNCLL
-422 DNSLSLTEAHEIAT
+422 DSGLTLSEAHEIAT
-436 TIENQIYLDI
+436 TIENEIYLGI

-454 HAEPEIKYGRSER
+454 HAEPEMKERDKK

>member
-1 MEVKASIEKQKAAI
+1 MDTLASVEKQKAAI
-15 SSVVAAVFL
+15 SSVIAAVFL
-24 TAFKLVVGLMTG
+24 TLFKLIVGLTTG

-50 LVAAAMTYFAVKIA
+50 LVAAALTYFAVKIA

-91 LVTCGWIIYEAI
+91 ILTCGWIIYEAV

-117 WSFAVIITA
+117 WSFAVIVTA
-126 IVIDYS
+126 IIVDYS

-154 HFSTDILSSSVVI
+154 HFSTDILSSGVVI
-167 IGLIGAGLG
+167 IGLIGAGFG

-188 SGIVIWISL
+188 SGIVMWISF

-206 LTDKVPDVNLIE
+206 LTDRIPDVGLVD
-218 KVKEEV
+218 KVREEV
-224 MKIDG
+224 LKIDG
-229 VVNCRNV
+229 VVNCRNI
-236 RIRQSGSKS
+236 RIRQAGSKS
-245 FVDMVVDIKRTLPF
+245 FIDMVVDIKRTIPF
-259 EHAHQVMNLVEER
+259 EQAHQIMNVIEER
-272 IKQII
+272 IKKMI

-289 ETDDETVIDKVR
+289 ETDDETVIDKIR
-301 MILVGSGMS
+301 MILVHSGMS

-319 GDKYFVDL
+319 KDRYFVDL
-327 HLECGSKQTLEEAH
+327 HLECKEKQTLEEAH
-341 EVANQIEK
+341 EIANQIEEAIK
-349 KIKEKIPNVDKISI
+349 NKIENVERISI
-363 HIDEESDMIKETQIV
+363 HIDEESDMIKETKIV
-378 NDRCDEMIQKI
+378 NDRCEDMVQRII
-389 LKIARSHNGV
+389 SIAKSHKGV
-399 IDCKDVTVME
+399 VDCKDITVME
-409 IDGKYKVTMNCIL
+409 IDGKYKVTMNCLL
-422 DNSLSLTEAHEIAT
+422 DKSLTLSEAHEIAT

-454 HAEPEIKYGRSER
+454 HAEPENKT

>member
-1 MEVKASIEKQKAAI
+1 MDTLASVEKQKAAI

-24 TAFKLVVGLMTG
+24 TLFKLIVGLTTG

-50 LVAAAMTYFAVKIA
+50 LVAAALTYFAVKIA

-91 LVTCGWIIYEAI
+91 IVTCGWIIYEAM

-117 WSFAVIITA
+117 WSFAVIVTA
-126 IVIDYS
+126 IIVDYS

-154 HFSTDILSSSVVI
+154 HFSTDILSSGVVI
-167 IGLIGAGLG
+167 VGLIGAGFG

-188 SGIVIWISL
+188 SGIVMWISF

-206 LTDKVPDVNLIE
+206 LTDRIPDVGLVD
-218 KVKEEV
+218 KVREEV
-224 MKIDG
+224 LKIDG
-229 VVNCRNV
+229 VVNCRNI
-236 RIRQSGSKS
+236 RIRQAGSKS
-245 FVDMVVDIKRTLPF
+245 FIDMVVDIKRTIPF
-259 EHAHQVMNLVEER
+259 EQAHQIMNVIEER
-272 IKQII
+272 IKKMM

-289 ETDDETVIDKVR
+289 ETDDETVIDKIR
-301 MILVGSGMS
+301 MILVHSGMS

-319 GDKYFVDL
+319 KDRYFVDL
-327 HLECGSKQTLEEAH
+327 HLECKEKQTLEEAH
-341 EVANQIEK
+341 EIANQIEEAIK
-349 KIKEKIPNVDKISI
+349 NKIENVERISI
-363 HIDEESDMIKETQIV
+363 HIDEESDMIKETKIV
-378 NDRCDEMIQKI
+378 NDRCEDMVQRII
-389 LKIARSHNGV
+389 SIAKSHKGV
-399 IDCKDVTVME
+399 VDCKDITVME
-409 IDGKYKVTMNCIL
+409 IDGKYKVTMNCLL
-422 DNSLSLTEAHEIAT
+422 DKSLTLSEAHEIAT

-454 HAEPEIKYGRSER
+454 HAEPENKT

>member
-1 MEVKASIEKQKAAI
+1 MDTLASVEKQKAAI
-15 SSVVAAVFL
+15 SSVIAAVFL
-24 TAFKLVVGLMTG
+24 TLFKLIVGLTTG

-41 SEAAHSGLD
+41 SEAAHSGFD
-50 LVAAAMTYFAVKIA
+50 LVAAALTYFAVKIA

-91 LVTCGWIIYEAI
+91 IVTCGWIIYEAV

-117 WSFAVIITA
+117 WSFAVIVTA
-126 IVIDYS
+126 IIVDYS

-154 HFSTDILSSSVVI
+154 HFSTDILSSGVVI
-167 IGLIGAGLG
+167 IGLIGAGFG

-188 SGIVIWISL
+188 SGIVMWISF

-206 LTDKVPDVNLIE
+206 LTDRIPDVGLVD
-218 KVKEEV
+218 KVREEV
-224 MKIDG
+224 LKIDG
-229 VVNCRNV
+229 VVNCRNI
-236 RIRQSGSKS
+236 RIRQAGSKS
-245 FVDMVVDIKRTLPF
+245 FIDMVVDIKRTIPF
-259 EHAHQVMNLVEER
+259 EQAHQIMNVIEER
-272 IKQII
+272 IKKMM

-289 ETDDETVIDKVR
+289 ETDDETVIDKIR
-301 MILVGSGMS
+301 MILVHSGMS

-319 GDKYFVDL
+319 KDRYFVDL
-327 HLECGSKQTLEEAH
+327 HLECKEKQTLEEAH
-341 EVANQIEK
+341 EIANQIEEAIK
-349 KIKEKIPNVDKISI
+349 NKIENVERISI
-363 HIDEESDMIKETQIV
+363 HIDEESDMIKETKIV
-378 NDRCDEMIQKI
+378 NDRCEDMVQRII
-389 LKIARSHNGV
+389 SIAKSHKGV
-399 IDCKDVTVME
+399 VDCKDITVME
-409 IDGKYKVTMNCIL
+409 IDGKYKVTMNCLL
-422 DNSLSLTEAHEIAT
+422 DKSLTLSEAHEIAT

-454 HAEPEIKYGRSER
+454 HAEPENKT

>member
-1 MEVKASIEKQKAAI
+1 MDTLASVEKQKAAI
-15 SSVVAAVFL
+15 SSVIAAVFL
-24 TAFKLVVGLMTG
+24 TLFKLIVGLTTG

-50 LVAAAMTYFAVKIA
+50 LVAAALTYFAVKIA

-91 LVTCGWIIYEAI
+91 IVTCGWIIYEAV

-117 WSFAVIITA
+117 WSFAVIVTA
-126 IVIDYS
+126 IIVDYS

-154 HFSTDILSSSVVI
+154 HFSTDILSSGVVI
-167 IGLIGAGLG
+167 VGLIGAGFG

-188 SGIVIWISL
+188 SGIVMWISF

-206 LTDKVPDVNLIE
+206 LTDRIPDVGLVD
-218 KVKEEV
+218 KVREEV
-224 MKIDG
+224 LKIDG
-229 VVNCRNV
+229 VVNCRNI
-236 RIRQSGSKS
+236 RIRQAGSKS
-245 FVDMVVDIKRTLPF
+245 FIDMVVDIKRTIPF
-259 EHAHQVMNLVEER
+259 EQAHQIMNVIEER
-272 IKQII
+272 IKKMI

-289 ETDDETVIDKVR
+289 ETDDETVIDKIR
-301 MILVGSGMS
+301 MILVHSGMS

-319 GDKYFVDL
+319 KDRYFVDL
-327 HLECGSKQTLEEAH
+327 HLECKEKQTLEEAH
-341 EVANQIEK
+341 EIANQIEEAIK
-349 KIKEKIPNVDKISI
+349 NKIENVERISI
-363 HIDEESDMIKETQIV
+363 HIDEESDMIKETKIV
-378 NDRCDEMIQKI
+378 NDRCEDMVQRII
-389 LKIARSHNGV
+389 SIAKSHKGV
-399 IDCKDVTVME
+399 VDCKDITVME
-409 IDGKYKVTMNCIL
+409 IDGKYKVTMNCLL
-422 DNSLSLTEAHEIAT
+422 DKSLTLSEAHEIAT

-454 HAEPEIKYGRSER
+454 HAEPENKT

>member
-1 MEVKASIEKQKAAI
+1 MDAIASLEKQKVAI
-15 SSVVAAVFL
+15 SSVIAAVFL
-24 TAFKLVVGLMTG
+24 TVLKLIVGLMTG

-50 LVAAAMTYFAVKIA
+50 LVAAALTYFAVKIA

-91 LVTCGWIIYEAI
+91 VVTCGWIIYEAV

-117 WSFAVIITA
+117 WSFAVIVTA
-126 IVIDYS
+126 IIVDYS

-154 HFSTDILSSSVVI
+154 HFSTDILSSGVVI
-167 IGLIGAGLG
+167 VGLIGAGFG

-188 SGIVIWISL
+188 SGIVMWISF

-206 LTDKVPDVNLIE
+206 LTDRIPDVGLVD
-218 KVKEEV
+218 KVREEV
-224 MKIDG
+224 LKIDG
-229 VVNCRNV
+229 VVNCRNI
-236 RIRQSGSKS
+236 RIRQAGSKS
-245 FVDMVVDIKRTLPF
+245 FVDMVVDIKRTIPF
-259 EHAHQVMNLVEER
+259 EQAHQIMNLIEER
-272 IKQII
+272 IKKMMQ
-277 PNVDIVIHAEPI
+277 NVDIVIHAEPI
-289 ETDDETVIDKVR
+289 ETDDETVIDKIR
-301 MILVGSGMS
+301 MILIHSGMS

-319 GDKYFVDL
+319 KDRYFVDL
-327 HLECGSKQTLEEAH
+327 HLECKEKQTLEEAH
-341 EVANQIEK
+341 EIANQIEDAIK
-349 KIKEKIPNVDKISI
+349 NKIENVERISI
-363 HIDEESDMIKETQIV
+363 HIDEESDMIKETKIV
-378 NDRCDEMIQKI
+378 NDRCEDMVQRIVS
-389 LKIARSHNGV
+389 IARSHKGV
-399 IDCKDVTVME
+399 IDCKDITVME
-409 IDGKYKVTMNCIL
+409 IDGKYKVTMNCLL
-422 DNSLSLTEAHEIAT
+422 DKSLTLSEAHEIAT

-454 HAEPEIKYGRSER
+454 HAEPENKT

>member
-1 MEVKASIEKQKAAI
+1 MDTLASVEKQKAAI
-15 SSVVAAVFL
+15 SSVIAAVFL
-24 TAFKLVVGLMTG
+24 TLFKLIVGLTTG

-50 LVAAAMTYFAVKIA
+50 LVAAALTYFAVKIA

-91 LVTCGWIIYEAI
+91 IVTCGWIIYEAV

-117 WSFAVIITA
+117 WSFAVIVTA
-126 IVIDYS
+126 IIVDYS

-154 HFSTDILSSSVVI
+154 HFSTDILSSGVVI
-167 IGLIGAGLG
+167 IGLIGAGFG

-188 SGIVIWISL
+188 SGIVMWISF

-206 LTDKVPDVNLIE
+206 LTDRIPDVGLVD
-218 KVKEEV
+218 KVREEV
-224 MKIDG
+224 LKIDG
-229 VVNCRNV
+229 VVNCRNI
-236 RIRQSGSKS
+236 RIRQAGSKS
-245 FVDMVVDIKRTLPF
+245 FIDMVVDIKRTIPF
-259 EHAHQVMNLVEER
+259 EQAHQIMNVIEER
-272 IKQII
+272 IKKMM

-289 ETDDETVIDKVR
+289 ETDDETVIDKIR
-301 MILVGSGMS
+301 MILVHSGMS

-319 GDKYFVDL
+319 KDRYFVDL
-327 HLECGSKQTLEEAH
+327 HLECKEKQTLEEAH
-341 EVANQIEK
+341 EIANQIEEAIK
-349 KIKEKIPNVDKISI
+349 NKIENVERISI
-363 HIDEESDMIKETQIV
+363 HIDEESDMIKETKIV
-378 NDRCDEMIQKI
+378 NDRCEDMVQRII
-389 LKIARSHNGV
+389 SIAKSHKGV
-399 IDCKDVTVME
+399 VDCKDITVME
-409 IDGKYKVTMNCIL
+409 IDGKYKVTMNCLL
-422 DNSLSLTEAHEIAT
+422 DKSLTLSEAHEIAT

-454 HAEPEIKYGRSER
+454 HAEPENKT